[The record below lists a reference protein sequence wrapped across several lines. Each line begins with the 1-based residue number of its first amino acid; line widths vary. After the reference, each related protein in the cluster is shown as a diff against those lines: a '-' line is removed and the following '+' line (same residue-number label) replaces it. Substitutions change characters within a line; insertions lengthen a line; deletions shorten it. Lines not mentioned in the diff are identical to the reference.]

1 MFSAAAPHD
10 QIHDFNL
17 DVRPFPSGLFW
28 TNRMPNSGVNAGEDD
43 FEDGARWHVKD
54 LAIFDYFSVGNALK
68 DGDSI
73 DATVSFNLSWAGEG
87 TGLTIDDGSR
97 FHFEGRKTT
106 ATAAWT
112 AHARGILLHSH
123 TSPPTQHTN
132 FALVGADRNV
142 VFFSEA

>member
-1 MFSAAAPHD
+1 
-10 QIHDFNL
+10 
-17 DVRPFPSGLFW
+17 LFW
-28 TNRMPNSGVNAGEDD
+28 TNRVPNSGVNAGEDD

-106 ATAAWT
+106 ATAAWS
-112 AHARGILLHSH
+112 AHEKGFRFHSDP
-123 TSPPTQHTN
+123 SASTQHTN
-132 FALVGADRNV
+132 FALVGEERNG
-142 VFFSEA
+142 VFFSEDD